1 MYDKGFNVNTECSEH
16 LIYYTVPPS
25 RKGAAQMTPNEVVEQ
40 VIRRLKTFR
49 VFATEFPIT

>member
-25 RKGAAQMTPNEVVEQ
+25 RKGAAQMTPNEVK
-40 VIRRLKTFR
+40 KTKEIASNLR
-49 VFATEFPIT
+49 KPICLD